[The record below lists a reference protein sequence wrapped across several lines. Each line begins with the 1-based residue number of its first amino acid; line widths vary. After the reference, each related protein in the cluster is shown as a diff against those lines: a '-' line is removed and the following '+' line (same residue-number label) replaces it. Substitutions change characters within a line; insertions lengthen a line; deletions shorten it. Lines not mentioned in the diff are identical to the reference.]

1 MNRLFSKPTF
11 WFLPR
16 LRRESIYQ
24 ILSQTTPENTSKNY
38 ADYSINP
45 RTRYT
50 RVNLT
55 SISTSQVR
63 RTEIFYFPNTGWGKS
78 YFNPSEVRI
87 IVLQEPSHW
96 NDLSKVFCSDANNKS
111 ISKKKRRKMLF
122 VDFFF
127 FMKVQHLYDVDKS
140 NQPSKKLKNRLLPT
154 HQGQLLTYFLL
165 LYSAG
170 LSRPGEK
177 ENTEKKKLLPCLRL
191 HFCFCPFRFIQW
203 FWGVVEMVPEA
214 HSRLRECESKW
225 SDPVLEVRAGSVCSD
240 PPLQTSPH
248 VRGSFDTNETLRV
261 ALCSLIVVPLYC
273 WPSSL
278 KSPEFSLL

>member
-1 MNRLFSKPTF
+1 MPITASTREHGTQEWTSPLSPPARLGG
-11 WFLPR
+11 L
-16 LRRESIYQ
+16 LG
-24 ILSQTTPENTSKNY
+24 
-38 ADYSINP
+38 
-45 RTRYT
+45 
-50 RVNLT
+50 
-55 SISTSQVR
+55 
-63 RTEIFYFPNTGWGKS
+63 TGWGKS

-96 NDLSKVFCSDANNKS
+96 NDLSKVFCSDANNKI
-111 ISKKKRRKMLF
+111 ISNKKKRKMLF

-248 VRGSFDTNETLRV
+248 VREALLTPTRHFGSLS
-261 ALCSLIVVPLYC
+261 AP
-273 WPSSL
+273 
-278 KSPEFSLL
+278 